1 MSVRKGMSRK
11 RGLGTA
17 VLLCILMVSLS
28 SCDGGTSADGPQPG
42 QTGSLPEATPSSVE
56 LELVDRSGEDD
67 SGFFMSLF
75 EGHTTVLL
83 NGEERE
89 LTVAPFIHNES
100 FYYPL
105 EDVVELLGGGFS
117 QQGDTATIKL
127 FGVTAQYTA
136 GQPEVVINGEPYRND
151 YRLQGY
157 SGQTDNEDLRPLM
170 VEGKMFIPHDI
181 HPYDSPS
188 FGLNITR
195 AVPEAHML
203 MLGHP
208 EGSDGRQLGIEDIR
222 LYDAFEEL
230 PEEVKAEY
238 EYQGVVAT
246 VLEYEVEEYRNFSA
260 QVYVLRVMEGCED
273 VEQMDGRV
281 AAIRI
286 FRGDDGTDEE
296 AESTIRGLKVGDSPF
311 RAWLLYGNETFTN
324 QFYYKVEDG
333 FIDSIVY
340 YTRYFGGAL

>member
-1 MSVRKGMSRK
+1 MVDNS
-11 RGLGTA
+11 GTD
-17 VLLCILMVSLS
+17 
-28 SCDGGTSADGPQPG
+28 DGY
-42 QTGSLPEATPSSVE
+42 
-56 LELVDRSGEDD
+56 
-67 SGFFMSLF
+67 FFMSLF

-89 LTVAPFIHNES
+89 LTAAPFIHNES

-136 GQPEVVINGEPYRND
+136 GQPEVVINGETYRND

-157 SGQTDNEDLRPLM
+157 SRQTDNEDFHPLI

-181 HPYDSPS
+181 HPYACPS
-188 FGLNITR
+188 FGLNIDR
-195 AVPEAHML
+195 NVPEARML
-203 MLGHP
+203 ILGNP
-208 EGSDGRQLGIEDIR
+208 ESGDGKQLGIEDIR
-222 LYDAFEEL
+222 LYDVFEEL
-230 PEEVKAEY
+230 PDEVKAEY

-246 VLEYEVEEYRNFSA
+246 VLEYEVEEYQNFSA
-260 QVYVLRVMEGCED
+260 QVYVLRVMDGCED

-281 AAIRI
+281 TAIRI
-286 FRGDDGTDEE
+286 FRGDDGTGKE
-296 AESTIRGLKVGDSPF
+296 AESTARRLKVGDSPF

-340 YTRYFGGAL
+340 YTRYFGSDL